1 MSTLWEDNINQ
12 KEGEMGLLRI
22 ELIEPRLRETAG
34 LVSAYQR
41 TNVTAIE
48 AICGERSRTM
58 EVEVIRERK
67 VKSEVQKETGS
78 S

>member
-1 MSTLWEDNINQ
+1 ME
-12 KEGEMGLLRI
+12 LLRI
-22 ELIEPRLRETAG
+22 ELIEPRWLCLLWGLKETAG